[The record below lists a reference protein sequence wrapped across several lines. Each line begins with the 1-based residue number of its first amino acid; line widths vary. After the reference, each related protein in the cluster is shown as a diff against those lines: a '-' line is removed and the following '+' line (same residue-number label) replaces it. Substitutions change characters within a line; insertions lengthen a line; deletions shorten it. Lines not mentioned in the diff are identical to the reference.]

1 MAPENVSPIC
11 LDEDI
16 FQLFPAS
23 KDNHWRRHRHHRV
36 KPEQIYQRQCDQMAR
51 LFVICLTIYNNKICS
66 IAYKICQN

>member
-36 KPEQIYQRQCDQMAR
+36 KPEQIYQRLD
-51 LFVICLTIYNNKICS
+51 CL
-66 IAYKICQN
+66 